1 MEQRERLQVELYA
14 HGGWWKD
21 NTGRSG
27 QVAEV
32 HAKKGPL
39 ATVAALANTL
49 GVEGWELADFASAR
63 HNSYYLSFQMTG
75 ADLVGDGLTDEDR
88 DPLARSVAIRL
99 G

>member
-1 MEQRERLQVELYA
+1 MELYA

-21 NTGRSG
+21 STGRSG

-39 ATVAALANTL
+39 ATVAALANSL
-49 GVEGWELADFASAR
+49 GVDGWELTEFASNR
-63 HNSYYLSFQMTG
+63 HNSYYLSFQMMSG
-75 ADLVGDGLTDEDR
+75 ALDDGELMDGELADGR
-88 DPLARSVAIRL
+88 ADSLARSVAIRL